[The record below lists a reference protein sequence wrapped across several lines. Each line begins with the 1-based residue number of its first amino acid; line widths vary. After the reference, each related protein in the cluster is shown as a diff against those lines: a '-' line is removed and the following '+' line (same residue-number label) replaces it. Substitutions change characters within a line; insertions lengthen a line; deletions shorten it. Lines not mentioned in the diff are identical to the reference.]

1 MSQLVVLELFH
12 GTPITFR
19 SNWHRGCHCGQVV
32 GAWEHAMKQRN
43 VLVRASAFV
52 ATNVQTMRPAVNHL
66 QSNRRTRI
74 KSPAWT
80 ITDQLRPSLARM
92 NRAQFVGKN
101 PNIIWTSTDRP
112 QSVRWARNRAQST
125 CRAKSPV
132 HSLDTSITSS
142 LMAVGQ
148 QSGKANR
155 ASRANQAIRC
165 SRACCYR
172 ACRAFGVVGPI
183 GQVRQSGKSGKLG
196 NRAIGQIRQSG
207 N

>member
-1 MSQLVVLELFH
+1 MIFRSQLA
-12 GTPITFR
+12 P
-19 SNWHRGCHCGQVV
+19 
-32 GAWEHAMKQRN
+32 RN

-52 ATNVQTMRPAVNHL
+52 ATNVQTMRPTVNHL

-112 QSVRWARNRAQST
+112 QSVRWARNHAQST

-132 HSLDTSITSS
+132 HSLDTSIASN
-142 LMAVGQ
+142 LLG
-148 QSGKANR
+148 QSG
-155 ASRANQAIRC
+155 SRAIGFSSNQAI
-165 SRACCYR
+165 
-172 ACRAFGVVGPI
+172 G
-183 GQVRQSGKSGKLG
+183 QSGTWTTGQAG
-196 NRAIGQIRQSG
+196 IG
-207 N
+207 